1 MLVVARTESREYDGE
16 NPGEASGMRL
26 KGKRAF
32 ISGAGGGIGAA
43 TALKFAR
50 EGARVVVADIRR
62 EAAEAVAARI
72 ASENGE
78 AFTLVGDVGDGDAC
92 RALIDESAARLGGL
106 DVMFNNAG
114 IVLGEDAGPVETPL
128 DIWERTIRVN
138 LTGIFLACKFGIPHL
153 LRSGA
158 GSVVNNASVVALVGS
173 AYPQIAYTAA
183 KGGVVSM
190 TREMAVLYARQGL
203 RFNAVCPGPIDTT
216 MVRAFIKEEANW
228 ESRRPYMPMGRLGTV
243 EEVANLVTFLASDEA
258 SYITGAAYAIDGG
271 ISAAYVIRED

>member
-1 MLVVARTESREYDGE
+1 
-16 NPGEASGMRL
+16 MRL

-43 TALKFAR
+43 AALKFAR

-62 EAAEAVAARI
+62 EAAEDVAARI
-72 ASENGE
+72 GSEKGE
-78 AFTLVGDVGDGDAC
+78 AIALAGDVADEEEC
-92 RALIDESAARLGGL
+92 RALIEESAARLGGL
-106 DVMFNNAG
+106 DIMFNNAG
-114 IVLGEDAGPVETPL
+114 IALDKDSGPVETPL
-128 DIWERTIRVN
+128 EVWERTIRVN

-153 LRSGA
+153 LQSGS
-158 GSVVNNASVVALVGS
+158 GSVVNNASIVALVGS

-203 RFNAVCPGPIDTT
+203 RFNAVCPGPVDTT
-216 MVRAFIKEEANW
+216 LVRAFIRQDSNW
-228 ESRRPYMPMGRLGTV
+228 ESRRPYMPMGRLGRV
-243 EEVANLVTFLASDEA
+243 EEVANLVAFLASDEA

-271 ISAAYVIRED
+271 IFAAYVIRDE

>member
-1 MLVVARTESREYDGE
+1 
-16 NPGEASGMRL
+16 MRL

-50 EGARVVVADIRR
+50 EGARLVLADIRR

-72 ASENGE
+72 TAEKGE
-78 AFTLVGDVGDGDAC
+78 AVVLAGDVGDADAC
-92 RALIDESAARLGGL
+92 RDLIDESVAQLGGL
-106 DVMFNNAG
+106 DIMFNNAG
-114 IVLGEDAGPVETPL
+114 IVLAGDAGPIDTPL

-138 LTGIFLACKFGIPHL
+138 LTGVFLACKFGIPHL
-153 LRSGA
+153 LQTGG

-216 MVRAFIKEEANW
+216 MVRAFIKEESNW

-243 EEVANLVTFLASDEA
+243 EEVANLVAFLASDEA
-258 SYITGAAYAIDGG
+258 SYITGAAYAVDGG
-271 ISAAYVIRED
+271 ISAAYVIRDD